1 MAATEARILVV
12 DDDASVRDLLVTAP
26 QRDGWTVR
34 AAADAAGAEA
44 ALTDGRFEPD
54 VAVLD
59 IHLGDGPDGLAVA
72 RFIRQRGD
80 IPFIF
85 LTDRHGVEDRLAGF
99 ESGAD
104 DYLAKPFVL
113 AELLARLRVIL
124 RRNRGGG
131 LVGGGGPLGS
141 GVLEVGPLKI
151 DEPGRRVFVDGEIV
165 ELTRIEFELLINLAA
180 QAGTVVAKADLLGR
194 VWGFEGY
201 DQNLVEVHVSSLRR
215 KLGSQSSV
223 IQTVRGSGYVLRID

>member
-1 MAATEARILVV
+1 MDAPEARILVV
-12 DDDASVRDLLVTAP
+12 DDDPSVRDLLVTAL
-26 QRDGWTVR
+26 QRDRWTVC

-59 IHLGDGPDGLAVA
+59 IHLGDGPDGFAVA
-72 RFIRQRGD
+72 RFIRQWGD

-104 DYLAKPFVL
+104 DFLAKPFVL

-124 RRNRGGG
+124 RRLAGSGS
-131 LVGGGGPLGS
+131 GPLGS
-141 GVLEVGPLKI
+141 GGLEVGPLMI

-165 ELTRIEFELLINLAA
+165 ELTHIEFELLTNLAS
-180 QAGTVVAKADLLGR
+180 QAGTVASKADLLAR

-223 IQTVRGSGYVLRID
+223 IQTVRGSGYVLRVD